1 MTVAAPQND
10 QLELNM
16 EKSEDIAGLSPELM
30 ASVNEALEDGKTD
43 LAKLLADTLHYADLA
58 DLLEGL
64 RHDHRE
70 GLVDAL
76 RNEFD
81 PNILAELDDNVR
93 ERVIDQLGLR
103 HIAVAVAELETDDA
117 VEVVEEL
124 EAEEQKEVLE
134 ALPIGERTL
143 IEEGLS
149 YPEDSAGRLM
159 QRAVAAVPSH
169 WTVGQAI
176 DYMRDDDDLPRDFF
190 DLFLVDP
197 RHRPVGSVAL
207 SRVVKTQR
215 HVALSAIMN
224 SEMKIIPVAMDQ
236 EDAAFLFRQRDLI
249 SAPVID
255 DSGRLVGVTTVD
267 DIVDVIHEEHEEDIM
282 RLAGVGEEDDL
293 YAAVIDTTKSRFTWL
308 LIHLFAAILAAFVIS
323 FFAETIE
330 QLVAL
335 AILMPIV
342 ATMGG
347 TASVQTLTVAVR
359 AIAMKELTP
368 ANAVRTIGK
377 EIVVGILNGFIFAV
391 LIGVVAWLWF
401 DNPELGGVIGLAI
414 ILNLVVAGMA
424 GSMLPV
430 FLQKY
435 GFDPAVAS
443 SAFLTSIT
451 DVVGFYVF
459 LGLASLLLL

>member
-1 MTVAAPQND
+1 
-10 QLELNM
+10 
-16 EKSEDIAGLSPELM
+16 
-30 ASVNEALEDGKTD
+30 VN
-43 LAKLLADTLHYADLA
+43 
-58 DLLEGL
+58 
-64 RHDHRE
+64 
-70 GLVDAL
+70 AL
-76 RNEFD
+76 RSEFD

-93 ERVIDQLGLR
+93 ERVIDQLGLTQ
-103 HIAVAVAELETDDA
+103 IAEAVAELETDDA

-124 EAEEQKEVLE
+124 DAHEQKEVLD
-134 ALPIGERTL
+134 ALPIGERIL

-159 QRAVAAVPSH
+159 QRGVAAVPSH

-176 DYMRDDDDLPRDFF
+176 DFMRDSEDLPKDFF

-207 SRVVKTQR
+207 SRVMRTQR
-215 HVALSAIMN
+215 HVSLNAVMSL
-224 SEMKIIPVAMDQ
+224 EMKIIPVDMDQ
-236 EDAAFLFRQRDLI
+236 EEVAFLFRQRDLI

-255 DSGRLVGVTTVD
+255 GSGRLVGVITVD

-293 YAAVIDTTKSRFTWL
+293 YAAIIDTTKSRFTWL
-308 LIHLFAAILAAFVIS
+308 LIHLFAAILAAYVIS
-323 FFAETIE
+323 FFAGTIE

-359 AIAMKELTP
+359 AIAMKELSP
-368 ANAVRTIGK
+368 ANAMRTIGK
-377 EIVVGILNGFIFAV
+377 EIAVGVLNGLIFAV
-391 LIGVVAWLWF
+391 LIGLVAWAWF
-401 DNPELGGVIGLAI
+401 GSPALGGVIGLAI
-414 ILNLVVAGMA
+414 IINLVVAGMT
-424 GSMLPV
+424 GSALPV
-430 FLQKY
+430 LLQKMGY
-435 GFDPAVAS
+435 DPAVAS

-459 LGLASLLLL
+459 LGLASVLLL